1 MNLKIKKGILKM
13 AFKYNERVMFHGNQR
28 LLIAKLDS
36 ATAYSDVIFGT
47 GLVSVSNMKD
57 DSNITN
63 FPADDVPDHATI
75 SGAQLLKGTINFM
88 QLDPDVRVKFFGQE
102 ETANGKGFASVGV
115 YPQRVVQYATLGT
128 KRGGTRAL
136 MVTVYPSM
144 SVTSKPSKQ
153 TTTDSADKPTAVN
166 WEAAVQASGSD
177 YYKTKSG
184 RKSAEFEY
192 IFYGEDVDKT
202 LDYIDKGGI
211 ILPDFVPGTS
221 TVPASA
227 TATRGPGG

>member
-1 MNLKIKKGILKM
+1 M

-128 KRGGTRAL
+128 KRDGTRAL

-211 ILPDFVPGTS
+211 ILPDFVPSTT

-227 TATRGPGG
+227 VTTTRGPGG